1 MASLS
6 TISINRP
13 VLAIVMSLVII
24 LFGVIGFSFLGVR
37 EFPSVDPPVVTVS
50 TSYVGANADV
60 IESQI
65 TEPLEDAING
75 VPGIRT
81 LTSVSREGR
90 SSITVEFELGVNIE
104 AAANDVRD
112 KVSGALN
119 RLPQD
124 VDPPVV
130 EKADADSS
138 PIIFLTVRSDKRNL
152 LEISRVAEVM
162 FKERI
167 QTIPGVSAVQIW
179 GQQRYSMRIWM
190 DPIKL
195 ASLKL
200 APSDVLQALN
210 RENVELPAG
219 RVEGQNTELT
229 VRTLGRLTN
238 EEDFNNLIIKEQG
251 DNVVRL
257 SDIGYAKL
265 GPENERTILR
275 RDGIPGCALAI
286 VAQPGANNIDIA
298 NRLYKKLDQIQ
309 RDLPQD
315 VSYQMSYD
323 STKYIRSSISEVE
336 ETIIIAFCLVL
347 SIIFLFLRD
356 WRTTVIPIAT
366 IPISLIGSFFV
377 MYLLGFTIN
386 VLTLLGIVLAIGIV
400 VDDAIVVL
408 ENIYVK
414 VEEGENPE
422 EAARKGSTE
431 IYFAVISTTV
441 SVVAVFLPVI
451 FLQGLTGRLFREFGL
466 VVASSVAI
474 SAFVSLTLTPMMSA
488 KILKRREVQPWL
500 YRKTE
505 PFFEWLTQSYSN
517 ALAGFMKNRWLAFV
531 IIFASGALIYLL
543 GKVTPSELA
552 PLEDRS
558 EFRLQA
564 QAQEGAT
571 FEYMD
576 RYVKELTQFI
586 ADEVPERNGMVSV
599 TAPGFG
605 NAGVNSGFVRVILSD
620 PSQRTRTQQNIVDDV
635 TGKSKKFTAIRTFAT
650 QAQTIGD
657 RRGGFPVQF
666 VIQAADLD
674 KLKKVLPQFMQKASA
689 SPLFA
694 FVDLDLKFNKP
705 EINITIDRDKARTLG
720 VNVLDIS
727 QTLQLGLS
735 GSRFGN
741 FVMDGKQYQ
750 IIGQVERGNRN
761 EPLDLKT
768 LYVKNK
774 RGELIQLDNLVQ
786 FQELSSPPQLF
797 RFNRYSSAK
806 VQAQLAKGVALG
818 DGIKEMQKI
827 ADEVLDESYS
837 TSLDGASREFAESS
851 SSIYLAFAIAL
862 AIIYLILAGQFESF
876 RDPFIILFTV
886 PLALAGALISLWY
899 FNQTLNVFSQIGIIM
914 LIGLVTK
921 NGILIV
927 EFANQRKE
935 QGLSLMDAVKE
946 AAASRFRPIVM
957 TSLSTILGILPIA
970 LALGAGSESRVSM
983 GIAVIGGMMFAT
995 ILTLFVI
1002 PAIYSFFS
1010 SKHVSVKHG

>member
-6 TISINRP
+6 ITSINRP
-13 VLAIVMSLVII
+13 VLAIVMSLAII
-24 LFGVIGFSFLGVR
+24 LLGVIGFSFLGVR
-37 EFPSVDPPVVTVS
+37 EFPSVDPPVVTVQ
-50 TSYVGANADV
+50 TSYIGANADV

-152 LEISRVAEVM
+152 LETSRIAEVL

-167 QTIPGVSAVQIW
+167 QTIPGVSSVQIW
-179 GQQRYSMRIWM
+179 GQQRYSMRLWM

-210 RENVELPAG
+210 RENVELPSG

-229 VRTLGRLTN
+229 VRTMGRLN
-238 EEDFNNLIIKEQG
+238 SEEDFNNLIIKEQG

-265 GPENERTILR
+265 GAENERTILR

-298 NRLYKKLDQIQ
+298 DRLYKKLDQIT
-309 RDLPQD
+309 RDLPPD

-323 STKYIRSSISEVE
+323 STKYIRASIFEVG
-336 ETIIIAFCLVL
+336 ETILIAFFLVL
-347 SIIFLFLRD
+347 SIIFIFLRD

-414 VEEGENPE
+414 VEQGENPE

-466 VVASSVAI
+466 VVASAVAI
-474 SAFVSLTLTPMMSA
+474 SAFVSLTLTPMMSS
-488 KILKRREVQPWL
+488 KILKRRAVQPWL

-505 PFFEWLTQSYSN
+505 PFFMGLTN
-517 ALAGFMKNRWLAFV
+517 AYASALDGFMKRRWLGFV
-531 IIFASGALIYLL
+531 VIVLSGAVIYFL
-543 GKVTPSELA
+543 GKSTPSELS

-576 RYVKELTQFI
+576 RNVKELTQFI
-586 ADEVPERNGMVSV
+586 SEEVPERSGMVSV

-605 NAGVNSGFVRVILSD
+605 SAGVNSGFVRVILKD
-620 PSQRTRTQQNIVDDV
+620 PKDRNRTQQQIVDDI
-635 TGKSKKFTAIRTFAT
+635 TGKVRKYSSVRTFTT

-657 RRGGFPVQF
+657 RRGGFPLQF
-666 VIQAADLD
+666 VIQAADIE
-674 KLKKVLPQFMQKASA
+674 KLKKVL
-689 SPLFA
+689 
-694 FVDLDLKFNKP
+694 
-705 EINITIDRDKARTLG
+705 
-720 VNVLDIS
+720 
-727 QTLQLGLS
+727 
-735 GSRFGN
+735 
-741 FVMDGKQYQ
+741 
-750 IIGQVERGNRN
+750 
-761 EPLDLKT
+761 
-768 LYVKNK
+768 
-774 RGELIQLDNLVQ
+774 
-786 FQELSSPPQLF
+786 
-797 RFNRYSSAK
+797 
-806 VQAQLAKGVALG
+806 
-818 DGIKEMQKI
+818 KI
-827 ADEVLDESYS
+827 
-837 TSLDGASREFAESS
+837 
-851 SSIYLAFAIAL
+851 
-862 AIIYLILAGQFESF
+862 
-876 RDPFIILFTV
+876 
-886 PLALAGALISLWY
+886 
-899 FNQTLNVFSQIGIIM
+899 
-914 LIGLVTK
+914 
-921 NGILIV
+921 
-927 EFANQRKE
+927 
-935 QGLSLMDAVKE
+935 
-946 AAASRFRPIVM
+946 
-957 TSLSTILGILPIA
+957 
-970 LALGAGSESRVSM
+970 
-983 GIAVIGGMMFAT
+983 
-995 ILTLFVI
+995 
-1002 PAIYSFFS
+1002 
-1010 SKHVSVKHG
+1010 